1 MAFMIEE
8 HTKPLTCILGR
19 KAKEAL
25 SVLVGAPSLKRSL
38 NNSLFL
44 REKRTSLLGFTR
56 QLRNKEPTCR
66 RCEFHCWVGKIPWR
80 KKWQLAPVLSPG
92 KFQGQRSLAGYGPPG
107 PRESDTTEPVDSRSI
122 GLLSFLVSVVLIT
135 TSKYLL
141 IFMRRIDF
149 VSGDQCLTS

>member
-1 MAFMIEE
+1 MSGPITLWQINRETMETVTDFIFLGSKITADGDCSHEI
-8 HTKPLTCILGR
+8 KRRLLLGR
-19 KAKEAL
+19 KVMTNLE
-25 SVLVGAPSLKRSL
+25 S
-38 NNSLFL
+38 
-44 REKRTSLLGFTR
+44 
-56 QLRNKEPTCR
+56 TCR